1 MSTFPPAE
9 RQGPPSNRRETA
21 AYAFPFLFT
30 DEDREEA
37 LRARAVCDYRF
48 SSQQEPRTKEEGVEA
63 GRQVVEDLLAGKL
76 LDAAI
81 GPSDRPKKGSLLR
94 CVTREE
100 VAYASPLADAILAVQ
115 GLGTHPLAL
124 TNPKAPELLLARRGA
139 AVFGFAVTE
148 PDAGSDVSRI
158 AVKAEKKGAGWA
170 ISGTKVFISNAG
182 IATHYTVF
190 ARTAEGKKGVSCFL
204 VDATKVKTE
213 LLDLNA
219 PHPVGVLHFENTPG
233 ALLGEEG
240 QGLALALGTL
250 DVFRPSVGAAA
261 IGMGRRALDE
271 ALLHVAGRT
280 QFGAPLSE
288 NAQVQAL
295 LADAATNLE
304 AARALVYRAA
314 WKNDHQVDAGGS
326 APGHPPVKATL
337 ESAMAKLA
345 ATEAAQKAV
354 DVAVQL
360 TGGLGVVRGRTVEL
374 LYRAVRALRIYEG
387 ASEVM
392 RLVIAREL
400 RR

>member
-1 MSTFPPAE
+1 MSTFPPRE

-21 AYAFPFLFT
+21 AHAFPFLFT

-37 LRARAVCDYRF
+37 LRTRAVCDMRF
-48 SSQQEPRTKEEGVEA
+48 LSQPEPRTKEEGVA
-63 GRQVVEDLLAGKL
+63 ASRQVVEDLLAGKL

-115 GLGTHPLAL
+115 GLGSHPLAL
-124 TNPKAPELLLARRGA
+124 TNPKAPELLHARRGA

-158 AVKAEKKGAGWA
+158 AVKGEKKAGGWA

-219 PHPVGVLHFENTPG
+219 PHPVGVLHFESTPG

-261 IGMGRRALDE
+261 IGMGRRALDK

-280 QFGAPLSE
+280 QFGAPLGE

-314 WKNDHQVDAGGS
+314 WKNDRTDE
-326 APGHPPVKATL
+326 KATL

>member
-1 MSTFPPAE
+1 MLTFPPE
-9 RQGPPSNRRETA
+9 EHDGPPSNRAATA
-21 AYAFPFLFT
+21 AHAYPFLFS

-37 LRARAVCDYRF
+37 LRTRAVCDARF
-48 SSQQEPRTKEEGVEA
+48 FTHDEPRTPAEGVEA

-81 GPSDRPKKGSLLR
+81 GPSDRPRKGSLLR

-124 TNPKAPELLLARRGA
+124 TRKDAPELLQARRGA

-158 AVKAEKKGAGWA
+158 AVKACPERGTSRGGVKSGTGWR
-170 ISGTKVFISNAG
+170 ITGTKVFISNAG

-204 VDATKVKTE
+204 VEAAKVKTE

-219 PHPVGVLHFENTPG
+219 PHPVGVLHFEDTPG
-233 ALLGEEG
+233 SLLGDEG
-240 QGLALALGTL
+240 QGISLALGTL

-271 ALLHVAGRT
+271 AMLHVAQRT
-280 QFGAPLSE
+280 QFGAPLIE

-295 LADAATNLE
+295 LADAATALE
-304 AARALVYRAA
+304 GARALVYRAA
-314 WKNDHQVDAGGS
+314 WKNDKTDE
-326 APGHPPVKATL
+326 KATL
-337 ESAMAKLA
+337 ESAMGKLA

-354 DVAVQL
+354 DLAVQL
-360 TGGLGVVRGRTVEL
+360 SGGLGVLRGRTVEH

-392 RLVIAREL
+392 KLVIAREL

>member
-1 MSTFPPAE
+1 MSTFPPE
-9 RQGPPSNRRETA
+9 EHEGPPSNRAATA
-21 AYAFPFLFT
+21 AHAYPFLFS

-37 LRARAVCDYRF
+37 LRTRAVCDARF
-48 SSQQEPRTKEEGVEA
+48 LDQEEPRTPVEGVAA
-63 GRQVVEDLLAGKL
+63 GLQVVEDLLAGKL
-76 LDAAI
+76 MDAAI

-100 VAYASPLADAILAVQ
+100 VAYASPLADAVLAVQ
-115 GLGTHPLAL
+115 GLGSHPLAL
-124 TNPKAPELLLARRGA
+124 TRKDAPELLKARRGA

-158 AVKAEKKGAGWA
+158 SVKAGKSGTSWK

-204 VDATKVKTE
+204 VAAADVRTE

-219 PHPVGVLHFENTPG
+219 PHPVGVLHFEDTPG

-240 QGLALALGTL
+240 QGIALALGTL

-271 ALLHVAGRT
+271 AMLHVASRT
-280 QFGAPLSE
+280 QFGAPLGE

-295 LADAATNLE
+295 LADAATALE

-314 WKNDHQVDAGGS
+314 WKNDRTDE
-326 APGHPPVKATL
+326 KATL
-337 ESAMAKLA
+337 ESAMGKLA

-354 DVAVQL
+354 DLAVQL
-360 TGGLGVVRGRTVEL
+360 SGGLGVVRGRTVEL

-392 RLVIAREL
+392 KLVIAREL
-400 RR
+400 TRAPRP

>member
-1 MSTFPPAE
+1 MQTFPPREHDGA
-9 RQGPPSNRRETA
+9 PSNRGPTA
-21 AYAFPFLFT
+21 AHAYPFLFT

-37 LRARAVCDYRF
+37 LRTRAVCDARF
-48 SSQQEPRTKEEGVEA
+48 FTHDEPRTPAEGVEA
-63 GRQVVEDLLAGKL
+63 GKQVIENLLAGKL

-81 GPSDRPKKGSLLR
+81 GPSERARKGSLLR

-100 VAYASPLADAILAVQ
+100 VAYANPLADAVLAVQ
-115 GLGTHPLAL
+115 GLGAHPLAL
-124 TNPKAPELLLARRGA
+124 TRPQAPELLRARRGS

-158 AVKAEKKGAGWA
+158 ALRAERTAAGEKGDAWA
-170 ISGTKVFISNAG
+170 LTGTKVFISNAG

-190 ARTAEGKKGVSCFL
+190 ARTSEGKKGVSCFL
-204 VDATKVKTE
+204 VDAAKVKTE
-213 LLDLNA
+213 LLELNA
-219 PHPVGVLHFENTPG
+219 PHPVGVLHFDATPG
-233 ALLGEEG
+233 ALLGDEG

-250 DVFRPSVGAAA
+250 DVFRPSVGAAS

-271 ALLHVAGRT
+271 ALLHVASRT
-280 QFGAPLSE
+280 QFGAPLIE

-295 LADAATNLE
+295 LADAATALE
-304 AARALVYRAA
+304 AARSLVYKAA
-314 WKNDHQVDAGGS
+314 WKNDRTDE
-326 APGHPPVKATL
+326 KATL
-337 ESAMAKLA
+337 ESAMGKLA

-360 TGGLGVVRGRTVEL
+360 TGGLGVVRGRTVEK

>member
-9 RQGPPSNRRETA
+9 SHEAPANRGPTA
-21 AYAFPFLFT
+21 AHAYPFFFT

-37 LRARAVCDYRF
+37 ARTRAFADERF
-48 SSQQEPRTKEEGVEA
+48 LAETEPRTPEEGVTA
-63 GRQVVEDLLAGKL
+63 GQRAIDDLAGGKL

-81 GPSDRPKKGSLLR
+81 GPSERPKKGSLLR

-100 VAYASPLADAILAVQ
+100 IGYASPLVDAVLAVQ
-115 GLGTHPLAL
+115 GLGAHPLAL
-124 TNPKAPELLLARRGA
+124 TRPRAPELTLARRGS

-158 AVKAEKKGAGWA
+158 AVRAEKKAGAWA
-170 ISGTKVFISNAG
+170 LTGTKVFISNAG
-182 IATHYTVF
+182 LATHYTVF
-190 ARTAEGKKGVSCFL
+190 ARTSEGKKGVSCFL
-204 VDATKVKTE
+204 VEAGAVKTE

-219 PHPVGVLHFENTPG
+219 PHPVGVLHLDGAPG
-233 ALLGEEG
+233 DLLGEEG

-271 ALLHVAGRT
+271 ALRHVASRK
-280 QFGAPLSE
+280 QFGAPLGE

-295 LADAATNLE
+295 LADAATALE
-304 AARALVYRAA
+304 AARLLVYRAA
-314 WKNDHQVDAGGS
+314 WKNDRTDE
-326 APGHPPVKATL
+326 KATR

-354 DVAVQL
+354 DLAVQL
-360 TGGLGVVRGRTVEL
+360 SGGLGVLRGRTVER
-374 LYRAVRALRIYEG
+374 LYRSVRALRIYEG

-392 RLVIAREL
+392 KLVIAREL
-400 RR
+400 SR